1 MIAQLT
7 ACCHPP
13 VAVRRW
19 FQHLRGCCCF
29 QHSLSRNPSCTQCH
43 QRHFSRGKASRPR
56 SAQHERAVG
65 VLLLYCASLSI
76 TQTQRLAAPPQA
88 WVGAEGAVQ
97 PQCVH
102 HLFSHQ
108 PKAFTA
114 AYMPP
119 PQPCS
124 ICHRQEPSF
133 AAETHHH
140 LHPLIATYSF
150 PAQQLHLAGV
160 CVQVVGSA
168 HPRPVPGTPLLQPSQ
183 QQMALM
189 MLTKRRTQTPL
200 TLAV

>member
-1 MIAQLT
+1 MLAAIRL
-7 ACCHPP
+7 
-13 VAVRRW
+13 
-19 FQHLRGCCCF
+19 
-29 QHSLSRNPSCTQCH
+29 SLSAGGFNASEAAAFNT
-43 QRHFSRGKASRPR
+43 HFPRTHLALHVTNGTSTEAKLPGPGQHNMRELWGFCYWTVHHCASRKRSDLRPR
-56 SAQHERAVG
+56 HKRG
-65 VLLLYCASLSI
+65 LG
-76 TQTQRLAAPPQA
+76 RR
-88 WVGAEGAVQ
+88 GAVQ

-102 HLFSHQ
+102 RLFSHQ

-133 AAETHHH
+133 AAETHHR

-150 PAQQLHLAGV
+150 PAQQLHLAAV

-168 HPRPVPGTPLLQPSQ
+168 HPTPVPGTPLLQPSQ

-189 MLTKRRTQTPL
+189 MLTK
-200 TLAV
+200 